1 MRASAGAARLRPP
14 GRIPES
20 DPAIRIR
27 REKSIRR
34 RNRMNDLLTTFV
46 NGAVDL
52 LPKILEALLILAVSL
67 YLAGLAARL
76 LTRVLKRR
84 EADPEITLLLAR
96 LARWSIVAVG
106 LITALQRFFDVTA
119 FLAGLGILG
128 FTVGFALQNIMQNFV
143 AGVILLVQQ
152 PFNVSDAIEVASHS
166 GTVLAINMRTTEMRT
181 WDGRIVIIP
190 NSDVLSNT
198 ITNFT
203 RAKKRRIDVPVG
215 IAYDSDPEAARR
227 TILGAIQSIPGLL
240 ADPMP
245 SVVYDTFGES
255 TLGLTLYFWID
266 MEKGDYFGAKD
277 SALLKV
283 KAALE
288 QAGVDMPFPTRTV
301 RLQQMPGQ

>member
-1 MRASAGAARLRPP
+1 MSPFLENLA
-14 GRIPES
+14 
-20 DPAIRIR
+20 
-27 REKSIRR
+27 
-34 RNRMNDLLTTFV
+34 
-46 NGAVDL
+46 NGAINL
-52 LPKILEALLILAVSL
+52 LPNILEALLILVVSL
-67 YLAGLAARL
+67 YLAGMAARL

-84 EADPEITLLLAR
+84 EADLEITLLLAR
-96 LARWSIVAVG
+96 LARWSIIAVG

-143 AGVILLVQQ
+143 AGVILLIQQ

-227 TILGAIQSIPGLL
+227 TILDSVRSIPGLL
-240 ADPMP
+240 ADPAP
-245 SVVYDTFGES
+245 SVVFDTFGDS
-255 TLGLTLYFWID
+255 ALGLTLFFWID

-277 SALLKV
+277 TALLKV
-283 KAALE
+283 KAALDRE
-288 QAGVDMPFPTRTV
+288 GIEMPFPTRTV
-301 RLQQMPGQ
+301 RMQQSQA

>member
-27 REKSIRR
+27 REKPNRR
-34 RNRMNDLLTTFV
+34 RNRMNDLLTTIA

-52 LPKILEALLILAVSL
+52 LPRILEALLILAVSL

-96 LARWSIVAVG
+96 LARWSIVTVG
-106 LITALQRFFDVTA
+106 LITALQRFFDITA

-143 AGVILLVQQ
+143 AGVILLIQQ
-152 PFNVSDAIEVASHS
+152 PFNVSDAIEVADYG
-166 GTVLAINMRTTEMRT
+166 GTILAINMRTTEMRT

-203 RAKKRRIDVPVG
+203 RAKKRRIDVPIG
-215 IAYDSDPEAARR
+215 IAYESDPEQARR
-227 TILGAIQSIPGLL
+227 TILEAIHSIPGLL
-240 ADPMP
+240 SDPAP
-245 SVVYDTFGES
+245 LVVYDKFGDS
-255 TLGLTLYFWID
+255 AFGLTLFFWLD

-277 SALLKV
+277 MAYIKI

-288 QAGVDMPFPTRTV
+288 QAGIDMPFPTQTV
-301 RLQQMPGQ
+301 RLQQIKS

>member
-1 MRASAGAARLRPP
+1 
-14 GRIPES
+14 
-20 DPAIRIR
+20 
-27 REKSIRR
+27 
-34 RNRMNDLLTTFV
+34 MNDILDTLAA
-46 NGAVDL
+46 GAVDL
-52 LPKILEALLILAVSL
+52 LPKILEALLILAVSI